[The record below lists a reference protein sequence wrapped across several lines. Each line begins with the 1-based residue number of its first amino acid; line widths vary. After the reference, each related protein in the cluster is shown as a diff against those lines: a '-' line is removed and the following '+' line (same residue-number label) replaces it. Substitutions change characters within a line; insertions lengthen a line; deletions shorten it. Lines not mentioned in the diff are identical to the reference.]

1 MTPAIPLFAVLSPA
15 YSSGADDHFEGA
27 ATLLGSRTDDYR
39 RVLLWAAVTVF
50 LVALT
55 EVFPAGRLP
64 DNFCGRG
71 LTDDHL
77 VTDFRNV
84 ASVALAAGLT
94 VLLVTRAGMPISTS
108 HVSCGALFGIDA
120 VTREAWQQW
129 IAGIVSAWMRTL
141 PAAALLGAAFH
152 SLVSF

>member
-1 MTPAIPLFAVLSPA
+1 MTPASPPFAVLSPA
-15 YSSGADDHFEGA
+15 YSSGANDHFEGA
-27 ATLLGSRTDDYR
+27 ATLVGSRTDDYR
-39 RVLLWAAVTVF
+39 RVLMWAAVTVF

-55 EVFPAGRLP
+55 GVFPAGRLP
-64 DNFCGRG
+64 ENFSGQG
-71 LTDDHL
+71 LIDDHL
-77 VTDFRNV
+77 VRDLRSV
-84 ASVALAAGLT
+84 ASVAVAAGLT
-94 VLLVTRAGMPISTS
+94 VLLVTRVGMPVSTT
-108 HVSCGALFGIDA
+108 HVSCGALLGIDA